1 MLLIGSKRSL
11 RSVNVLVAQ
20 WLEPTAHN
28 GLVGGSSPSRHTIIL
43 TVAMILF
50 SSLVSAEPYHGKA
63 SWYNKGVKTADGKKF
78 NPDKY
83 TVAHRTLPFGTMLR
97 LTNVKND
104 KVIEAVV
111 NDRGPFVR
119 TRELDV
125 SSGAAKALGFF
136 HSGTAKLIIEV
147 LDRRN

>member
-1 MLLIGSKRSL
+1 MKP
-11 RSVNVLVAQ
+11 V
-20 WLEPTAHN
+20 AHN
-28 GLVGGSSPSRHTIIL
+28 GLSVGSSPTLRT
-43 TVAMILF
+43 ILF
-50 SSLVSAEPYHGKA
+50 ILLIFSCPVKAEEPYRGNA
-63 SWYNKGVKTADGKKF
+63 SWYDKGKKTASGKKF
-78 NPDKY
+78 EPHKY

-125 SSGAAKALGFF
+125 SSGAAKELGFF

-147 LDRRN
+147 LDRRK